1 MSKVINN
8 TYLFYVLVWRRV
20 VRPIVKL
27 GRRWQPDQLPA
38 SVATMSLGGGNTAA
52 TQQSLA
58 ICHNIAN
65 LATGRFYEAPD

>member
-1 MSKVINN
+1 MSKVTNN
-8 TYLFYVLVWRRV
+8 TYLDLLVWRCG

-38 SVATMSLGGGNTAA
+38 SVAAMSLGGGNTAA

>member
-1 MSKVINN
+1 M
-8 TYLFYVLVWRRV
+8 YLCGAAVCGPSLQC
-20 VRPIVKL
+20 IVEL

-65 LATGRFYEAPD
+65 LATGRFYKAAD